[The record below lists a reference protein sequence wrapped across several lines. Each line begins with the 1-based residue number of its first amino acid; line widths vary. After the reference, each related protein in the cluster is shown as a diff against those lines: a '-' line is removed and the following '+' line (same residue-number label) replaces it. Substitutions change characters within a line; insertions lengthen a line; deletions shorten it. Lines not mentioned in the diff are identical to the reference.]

1 MAGERTEKA
10 TPKRRSEARKKGQVA
25 RSHEVNST
33 AVLLATTA
41 ALAISGPAM
50 ASGMRTLIAETMARV
65 AEPDVTS
72 QTISGLMTHWAM
84 TIVGLI
90 APVLAAAAAAGV
102 ASNVIQNKPGFTP
115 NAIRPDFR
123 KISPIGGIK
132 RLFGPQA
139 LAEFAKSIAKLGV
152 VGSVAVLVLW
162 PEVDHL
168 ARLGDMTPG
177 AISAYTASLVLK
189 LAFFILAVLAPL
201 AAADLIFQ
209 RRQHE
214 KGMMMSKQEVKE
226 EQRQQDIAPE
236 IKSAIRRR
244 GIQMSRQRMLAQVP
258 SADVI
263 ITNPTHFAI
272 ALRYGRDVS
281 APKVVAKGQ
290 DLIALRIRE
299 IAAEHDI
306 AIVENPPLARAI
318 YKQVEVDQE
327 IPAEFFSGVAE
338 VLAYVYRTSRRKLS
352 WA

>member
-25 RSHEVNST
+25 RSQEVNST
-33 AVLLATTA
+33 AVLLAATG

-50 ASGMRTLIAETMARV
+50 AAGMSTLIAETMARV
-65 AEPDVTS
+65 AQPDITS
-72 QTISGLMTHWAM
+72 QTISGLMTHWA
-84 TIVGLI
+84 TTVAGLL
-90 APVLAAAAAAGV
+90 APVLMAAAAAGV
-102 ASNVIQNKPGFTP
+102 ASNVLQNKPGFTP
-115 NAIRPDFR
+115 GAIRPDFR

-139 LAEFAKSIAKLGV
+139 LAEFAKSIAKLV
-152 VGSVAVLVLW
+152 LVGSVATLVLW
-162 PEVDHL
+162 PEVD
-168 ARLGDMTPG
+168 RLTRLSDMTVG
-177 AISAYTASLVLK
+177 AISAYTAALILK
-189 LAFFILAVLAPL
+189 LAFFILAVLVPL
-201 AAADLIFQ
+201 ALADLIFQ

-214 KGMMMSKQEVKE
+214 KGLKMSKQEVKE

-244 GIQMSRQRMLAQVP
+244 GMQMSRQRMLAQVAG
-258 SADVI
+258 ADVI

-290 DLIALRIRE
+290 DLLALRIRE

-327 IPAEFFSGVAE
+327 IPAEFFSAVAE
-338 VLAYVYRTSRRKLS
+338 VLAFVYRTSRRKLS

>member
-25 RSHEVNST
+25 RSQEVNST
-33 AVLLATTA
+33 AVLLATTG

-50 ASGMRTLIAETMARV
+50 AAGMSTLIAETMARV
-65 AEPDVTS
+65 SQPDITS
-72 QTISGLMTHWAM
+72 QTISGLMTHWGV
-84 TIVGLI
+84 TIAGLL
-90 APVLAAAAAAGV
+90 APVLMAAAAAGV
-102 ASNVIQNKPGFTP
+102 ASNVLQNKPGFAP
-115 NAIRPDFR
+115 AAIKPDFR

-139 LAEFAKSIAKLGV
+139 LAEFAKSIAKLTV
-152 VGSVAVLVLW
+152 VGAVATLVLW
-162 PEVDHL
+162 PEIDNL
-168 ARLGDMTPG
+168 SRLSSMTVG
-177 AISAYTASLVLK
+177 AISAYTAGLILR

-201 AAADLIFQ
+201 ALADLIFQ

-214 KGMMMSKQEVKE
+214 KGMKMSKQEVKE
-226 EQRQQDIAPE
+226 EQRQQDVAPE

-244 GIQMSRQRMLAQVP
+244 GMQMSRQRMLAQVP
-258 SADVI
+258 QADVI

-306 AIVENPPLARAI
+306 AIVENPPLARAL
-318 YKQVEVDQE
+318 YKAVEVDQE
-327 IPAEFFSGVAE
+327 IPAEFFTGVAE

>member
-1 MAGERTEKA
+1 
-10 TPKRRSEARKKGQVA
+10 
-25 RSHEVNST
+25 
-33 AVLLATTA
+33 
-41 ALAISGPAM
+41 
-50 ASGMRTLIAETMARV
+50 
-65 AEPDVTS
+65 
-72 QTISGLMTHWAM
+72 MTHWAT
-84 TIVGLI
+84 TIATLL
-90 APVLAAAAAAGV
+90 APVLMAAAAAGV
-102 ASNVIQNKPGFTP
+102 ASNVLQNKPGFTP
-115 NAIRPDFR
+115 EAIRPDFK

-132 RLFGPQA
+132 RLIGPQA
-139 LAEFAKSIAKLGV
+139 LAEFAKSIAKLLV
-152 VGSVAVLVLW
+152 IGSVATLVLW
-162 PEVDHL
+162 PEIDHL
-168 ARLGDMTPG
+168 SRLSSMTVG
-177 AISAYTASLVLK
+177 AISAYTAGLILK
-189 LAFFILAVLAPL
+189 LAFCILAVLVPL
-201 AAADLIFQ
+201 AIADLVFQ

-214 KGMMMSKQEVKE
+214 KGLKMSKQEVKE
-226 EQRQQDIAPE
+226 EQRQQDVAPE

-244 GIQMSRQRMLAQVP
+244 GMQMSRQRMLAQVP

-338 VLAYVYRTSRRKLS
+338 VLAFVYRTSRRKMS

>member
-33 AVLLATTA
+33 AVLLAATG

-50 ASGMRTLIAETMARV
+50 AAGMGRLLAETMARV
-65 AEPDVTS
+65 SAPDVTS
-72 QTISGLMTHWAM
+72 TTISGLMTHWTAEIF
-84 TIVGLI
+84 TLL
-90 APVLAAAAAAGV
+90 APVLMAAAAAGV
-102 ASNVIQNKPGFTP
+102 VANVIQNKPGFTP
-115 NAIRPDFR
+115 AAIRPDFR

-139 LAEFAKSIAKLGV
+139 LAEFAKSITKLVV
-152 VGSVAVLVLW
+152 VGAVAILVLW

-168 ARLGDMTPG
+168 SRLSSMSVG
-177 AISAYTASLVLK
+177 AISAYTAGLILK
-189 LAFFILAVLAPL
+189 LAFFILAVLVPL
-201 AAADLIFQ
+201 AVADLIFQ

-214 KGMMMSKQEVKE
+214 KGLKMSKQEVKE

-244 GIQMSRQRMLAQVP
+244 GMQMSRQRMLAQVP

-263 ITNPTHFAI
+263 VTNPTHFAV
-272 ALRYGRDVS
+272 ALRYGRDVN

-318 YKQVEVDQE
+318 YKHVEVDQE
-327 IPAEFFSGVAE
+327 IPAEFFSAVAE

>member
-25 RSHEVNST
+25 RSQEVNST
-33 AVLLATTA
+33 AVLLAATG
-41 ALAISGPAM
+41 ALAVSGPAM
-50 ASGMRTLIAETMARV
+50 AAGMSTLIAETMARV
-65 AEPDVTS
+65 ARPDITS
-72 QTISGLMTHWAM
+72 QTISGLMTHWAV
-84 TIVGLI
+84 TVVGLL
-90 APVLAAAAAAGV
+90 APVLMAAAAAGV
-102 ASNVIQNKPGFTP
+102 ASNVLQNKPGFTP
-115 NAIRPDFR
+115 GAIRPDFR

-139 LAEFAKSIAKLGV
+139 LAEFAKSIAKLVV
-152 VGSVAVLVLW
+152 VGSVATLVLW
-162 PEVDHL
+162 PEIDHL
-168 ARLGDMTPG
+168 SRLSSMSVG
-177 AISAYTASLVLK
+177 AISAYTAGLILK
-189 LAFFILAVLAPL
+189 LAFCILAVLVPL
-201 AAADLIFQ
+201 ALADLIFQ

-214 KGMMMSKQEVKE
+214 KGLKMSKQEVKE

-244 GIQMSRQRMLAQVP
+244 GMQMSRQRMLAQVP

-306 AIVENPPLARAI
+306 AIVENPPLARSLYA
-318 YKQVEVDQE
+318 QVEVGDE
-327 IPAEFFSGVAE
+327 IPPLFFAAVAE

-352 WA
+352 WV

>member
-33 AVLLATTA
+33 AVLLAATG

-72 QTISGLMTHWAM
+72 QTISGLMTHWAI
-84 TIVGLI
+84 TIGRLI

-102 ASNVIQNKPGFTP
+102 ASNVIQNKPAFTP

-132 RLFGPQA
+132 RLIGPQA
-139 LAEFAKSIAKLGV
+139 LAEFAKSIAKLV
-152 VGSVAVLVLW
+152 LVGAVAALVLW
-162 PEVDHL
+162 PEIDQL

-177 AISAYTASLVLK
+177 AISAYTAGLILK
-189 LAFFILAVLAPL
+189 LAFFILAVLVPL
-201 AAADLIFQ
+201 AVADLIFQ
-209 RRQHE
+209 RHQHE
-214 KGMMMSKQEVKE
+214 KGLKMSKQEVKE

-244 GIQMSRQRMLAQVP
+244 GLQMSRQRMLAQVP
-258 SADVI
+258 SADVV

-318 YKQVEVDQE
+318 YRQVEVDQE
-327 IPAEFFSGVAE
+327 IPAEFFSAVAE

>member
-1 MAGERTEKA
+1 
-10 TPKRRSEARKKGQVA
+10 
-25 RSHEVNST
+25 
-33 AVLLATTA
+33 
-41 ALAISGPAM
+41 M
-50 ASGMRTLIAETMARV
+50 ASGMSTLIAETMARV
-65 AEPDVTS
+65 AEPDITS
-72 QTISGLMTHWAM
+72 QTISGLMTHWAT
-84 TIVGLI
+84 TIATLL
-90 APVLAAAAAAGV
+90 APVLMAAAAAGV
-102 ASNVIQNKPGFTP
+102 ASNVLQNKPGFTP
-115 NAIRPDFR
+115 EAIKPDFR

-132 RLFGPQA
+132 RLVGPQA
-139 LAEFAKSIAKLGV
+139 LAEFAKSIAKLLV
-152 VGSVAVLVLW
+152 VGSVATLVLW
-162 PEVDHL
+162 PEIDNL
-168 ARLGDMTPG
+168 SRLSSMTVG
-177 AISAYTASLVLK
+177 AISAYTAGLILK
-189 LAFFILAVLAPL
+189 LAFFILAVLVPL
-201 AAADLIFQ
+201 AIADLVFQ

-214 KGMMMSKQEVKE
+214 KGLKMSKQEVKE

-244 GIQMSRQRMLAQVP
+244 GMQMSRQRMLAQVP

-272 ALRYGRDVS
+272 ALRYGREVS

-327 IPAEFFSGVAE
+327 IPAEFFSAVAE
-338 VLAYVYRTSRRKLS
+338 VLAFVYRTSRRKLS